1 MTEKLTLD
9 LAINRLTVHPE
20 FAYILKQI
28 RDLREENIGA
38 MFNASSEALQQIAG
52 QILAYDQM
60 LKMTDADRI
69 IRRHEHTT
77 ME

>member
-60 LKMTDADRI
+60 LKMTNAAQI
-69 IRRHEHTT
+69 IRRHDEGVF
-77 ME
+77 